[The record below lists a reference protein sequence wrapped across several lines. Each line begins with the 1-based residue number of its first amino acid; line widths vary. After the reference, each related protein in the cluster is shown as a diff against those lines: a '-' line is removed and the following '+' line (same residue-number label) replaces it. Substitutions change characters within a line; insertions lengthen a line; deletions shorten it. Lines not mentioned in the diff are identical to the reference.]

1 LKSIYASPV
10 GAAGRVYITGREG
23 VTLVLKNQPALDV
36 LAINQLSEG
45 IDASP
50 AIVGREM
57 FLRGRQHLYK
67 IKSD

>member
-1 LKSIYASPV
+1 M
-10 GAAGRVYITGREG
+10 YITGREG
-23 VTLVLKNQPALDV
+23 VTLVLKNQPALEV

-57 FLRGRQHLYK
+57 FLRGQRHLYK
-67 IKSD
+67 IESD

>member
-1 LKSIYASPV
+1 
-10 GAAGRVYITGREG
+10 
-23 VTLVLKNQPALDV
+23 VLKNQPGLDV

-57 FLRGRQHLYK
+57 FLRGHQHLYK
-67 IKSD
+67 IAADCGRR